1 MQNQI
6 LFNIRSAEWFI
17 LSMLFVIAAGVRL
30 IPEIVAYP
38 YPIGYDVINYY
49 LPVLSN
55 FENHWTVISTQF
67 PLYVIV
73 LHLIISGSNLPPN
86 IIVPLAAILLY
97 GFFSIS
103 VYQIYRR
110 IFQLEY
116 NSSFFLSLFVIFQTS
131 LLRTTWDLHKDML
144 SLTTMLFAISLG
156 LSNRYLS
163 KSNFLVVLSLCI
175 ISALTDRMIG
185 LLLIGTLI
193 TYALFRRKRKEVVL
207 ATVTSFVFVLVF
219 LQGVGEIETNIQ
231 SFTFGGPKSNTYQQI
246 NLIVLFIVASGL
258 LIPFGIVGFTNS
270 RKIILKIPLLLSLVG
285 SLSWIIYPS
294 KSSLLP
300 DRWIFIFSIF
310 LAMFAAYGIAILIKK
325 RSTYSYEKDG
335 LYFVLVLA
343 PFVTVGMLFATTS
356 SNAPVSLFSLFHHY
370 IGQFGPTTMQSNSIS
385 IQESKSI
392 VSAID
397 WINHN
402 TPLSSD
408 IVIDKHWR
416 GWGELELKNRKFVYY
431 EDLAVLADRHE
442 SFYLLILSTVSL
454 PKIQDAKIILAYTN
468 NNFLLYRVSY

>member
-1 MQNQI
+1 MQNQV
-6 LFNIRSAEWFI
+6 LFNTGRKEFF
-17 LSMLFVIAAGVRL
+17 LVSMLFVIAAGVRL
-30 IPEIVAYP
+30 IPEIIAYP
-38 YPIGYDVINYY
+38 YPIGYDVVNYY

-55 FENHWTVISTQF
+55 FENHWTAVSTQF

-73 LHLIISGSNLPPN
+73 LHLITSGTHLPPS
-86 IIVPLAAILLY
+86 IVVPLTAILLY

-103 VYQIYRR
+103 VYQICRR

-116 NSSFFLSLFVIFQTS
+116 DSSFFLSLFVIFQTS
-131 LLRTTWDLHKDML
+131 LLRTTWDLHKDIL

-156 LSNRYLS
+156 LSNRYVS
-163 KSNFLVVLSLCI
+163 KSLYLIVLTLCV

-207 ATVTSFVFVLVF
+207 ATVTSFVFVVVF
-219 LQGVGEIETNIQ
+219 LYGVGEINTNFQ
-231 SFTFGGPKSNTYQQI
+231 SFTFGGPKSDTYQQI
-246 NLIVLFIVASGL
+246 NLIILFIVTSGL
-258 LIPFGIVGFTNS
+258 LFPFGIIGFINS
-270 RKIILKIPLLLSLVG
+270 RKIILKIPLLLSLMG

-294 KSSLLP
+294 NSSLLP

-310 LAMFAAYGIAILIKK
+310 LAMFAAYGIVILIKK
-325 RSTYSYEKDG
+325 RPTYNYGRDS

-343 PFVTVGMLFATTS
+343 PFITVGMLFATTS
-356 SNAPVSLFSLFHHY
+356 SSAPVSLFSPFHNY

-408 IVIDKHWR
+408 IGIDKHWR
-416 GWGELELKNRKFVYY
+416 GWGELELKNRNFVYY
-431 EDLAVLADRHE
+431 EDLARLADRHG
-442 SFYLLILSTVSL
+442 SFYLLILSTVS
-454 PKIQDAKIILAYTN
+454 PPQIQDAKILLVYTN
-468 NNFLLYRVSY
+468 NDFLLYRVSY

>member
-6 LFNIRSAEWFI
+6 LFNIWRAEWFL

-55 FENHWTVISTQF
+55 FENHWTVVSTQF

-73 LHLIISGSNLPPN
+73 LHLIISGTNLPPN
-86 IIVPLAAILLY
+86 IVVPLAAILLY

-116 NSSFFLSLFVIFQTS
+116 DSSFFLSLFVIFQTS
-131 LLRTTWDLHKDML
+131 LLRTTWDLHKDMV

-156 LSNRYLS
+156 LSNRYVS
-163 KSNFLVVLSLCI
+163 KSLFLVVLSLCI

-193 TYALFRRKRKEVVL
+193 TYALFRRKKKEVVL
-207 ATVTSFVFVLVF
+207 ATLTSFVFVVVF
-219 LQGVGEIETNIQ
+219 LHGVGEIETNIQ
-231 SFTFGGPKSNTYQQI
+231 SFTFGGPKSNTYQEI
-246 NLIVLFIVASGL
+246 NLIILFVVTCGL
-258 LIPFGIVGFTNS
+258 LIPFGIIGFINS
-270 RKIILKIPLLLSLVG
+270 RKIILKIPLSLSLAG

-294 KSSLLP
+294 NSSLLP

-310 LAMFAAYGIAILIKK
+310 LSIFAAYGIAILIKK
-325 RSTYSYEKDG
+325 RPTHSYEKDG

-356 SNAPVSLFSLFHHY
+356 SNAPVSLFTPFHHY
-370 IGQFGPTTMQSNSIS
+370 IGQFGPMTMQSNSIS

-416 GWGELELKNRKFVYY
+416 GWGELELKNRNFVYY
-431 EDLAVLADRHE
+431 EDLASLADRHG

-454 PKIQDAKIILAYTN
+454 PQIQDAKIILAYTN